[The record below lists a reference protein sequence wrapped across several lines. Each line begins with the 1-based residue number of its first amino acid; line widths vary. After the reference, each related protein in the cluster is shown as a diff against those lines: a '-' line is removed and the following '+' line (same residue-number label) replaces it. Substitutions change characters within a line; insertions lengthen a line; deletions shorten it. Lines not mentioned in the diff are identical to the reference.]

1 MSGFSTDWLALREPA
16 DHAARDKALLAALAA
31 HFAAR
36 DEVSFVDLGCGTGSN
51 LRGTA
56 TAFAPHIIQNWRL
69 VDHDPRLLE
78 AARTTL
84 PAWADEAR
92 ADNDTLDLR
101 KAGRAISVTFSL
113 ADLRDPA
120 AALAERAD
128 IVTAAAFFD
137 LVSEDWLAGFA
148 EIAAASSAVYAT
160 LTYNGAEAWSP
171 PHAADGPMLV
181 AFHIHQRTD
190 KGFGAAAGPAATEAL
205 AQHLERKAFTIST
218 GQSPWVLG
226 SGQQSLIEQLA
237 IGSAGAVAELA
248 LYDEAVI
255 AGWLKARQAA
265 ESCVIGHTDLL
276 ALR

>member
-16 DHAARDKALLAALAA
+16 DHSARDKALLAALAA

-56 TAFAPHIIQNWRL
+56 MSFAPRIVQYWRL

-84 PAWADEAR
+84 AAWADEAR
-92 ADNDTLDLR
+92 AQNDALDLR
-101 KAGRAISVTFSL
+101 KDGRAIRVTLSQ
-113 ADLRDPA
+113 ADLREPA

-128 IVTAAAFFD
+128 IITAAAFFD
-137 LVSEDWLAGFA
+137 LVSEDWIARFA
-148 EIAAASSAVYAT
+148 DIAAASSAVYAT
-160 LTYNGAEAWSP
+160 LTYNGAEVWSP
-171 PHAADGPMLV
+171 PHAADGPMLA
-181 AFHIHQRTD
+181 AFHIHQRGD
-190 KGFGAAAGPAATEAL
+190 KGFGAAAGPAASQAL
-205 AQHLERKAFTIST
+205 ALHLEGKGFTVST
-218 GQSPWVLG
+218 GPSPWVLG
-226 SGQQSLIEQLA
+226 RGEQSLIEQLA

-248 LYDEAVI
+248 LYDEDVI
-255 AGWLKARQAA
+255 AGWLAARKVA
-265 ESCVIGHTDLL
+265 ESCLIGHTDVL